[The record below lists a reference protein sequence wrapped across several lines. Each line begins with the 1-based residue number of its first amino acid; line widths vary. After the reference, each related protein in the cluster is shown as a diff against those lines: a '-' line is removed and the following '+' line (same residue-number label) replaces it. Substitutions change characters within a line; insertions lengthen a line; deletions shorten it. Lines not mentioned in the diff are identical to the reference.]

1 MTRTLVGAP
10 EPPPRNERT
19 WANTTTSTA
28 TTGGWIVLD
37 RKA

>member
-1 MTRTLVGAP
+1 MKTLTATP
-10 EPPPRNERT
+10 EPPPRNERPWT
-19 WANTTTSTA
+19 NTTTSTA